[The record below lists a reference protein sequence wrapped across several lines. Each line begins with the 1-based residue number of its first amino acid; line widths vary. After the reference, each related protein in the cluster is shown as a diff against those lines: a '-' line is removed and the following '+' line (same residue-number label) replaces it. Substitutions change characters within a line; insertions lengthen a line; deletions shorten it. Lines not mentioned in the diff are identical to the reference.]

1 MLNTKR
7 IYKEPSD
14 EDGIRILVDRLWP
27 RGMSKEKAGIDF
39 WFKDIAPSNEIRK
52 LYHAAAIDF
61 DEFKRRYLQ
70 ELSEY
75 SHNNDMTK
83 GGESENSLAQIL
95 TFVKNGGKN
104 ITLLYGLK
112 DEINNNASV
121 LKEFIKKISKNTRTS
136 LTGAAH

>member
-1 MLNTKR
+1 MINTKR

-27 RGMSKEKAGIDF
+27 RGISKEKASIHF
-39 WFKDIAPSNEIRK
+39 WFKDIAPSNELRK
-52 LYHAAAIDF
+52 LYHTATIDF
-61 DEFKRRYLQ
+61 NEFKRRYLQ

-75 SHNNDMTK
+75 NHSNDITK
-83 GGESENSLAQIL
+83 GIVSENSLAQISA
-95 TFVKNGGKN
+95 FVKSGGKN

-121 LKEFIKKISKNTRTS
+121 LKEFILKIFIKPAN
-136 LTGAAH
+136 

>member
-1 MLNTKR
+1 MINTKR
-7 IYKEPSD
+7 IYEEPSD

-27 RGMSKEKAGIDF
+27 RGLSKEKARIDF

-52 LYHAAAIDF
+52 SYHTATINF
-61 DEFKRRYLQ
+61 TEFRRRYLQ

-75 SHNNDMTK
+75 NYNNNMTK
-83 GGESENSLAQIL
+83 GSKSENSLMQIS
-95 TFVKNGGKN
+95 TFVKNGDKN

-121 LKEFIKKISKNTRTS
+121 LKEFISK
-136 LTGAAH
+136 LAEAK